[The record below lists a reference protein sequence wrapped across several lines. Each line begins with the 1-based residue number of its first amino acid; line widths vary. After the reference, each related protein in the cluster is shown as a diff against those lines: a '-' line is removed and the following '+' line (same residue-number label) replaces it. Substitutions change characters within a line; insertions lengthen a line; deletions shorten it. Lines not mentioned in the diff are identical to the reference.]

1 MSKTILSLA
10 LCAVLLTVSFPAEAQ
25 QPTKVPRIGYLG
37 GTSSTVSAHN
47 LEAFRQGLHDLGYV
61 EGKNLVMEYRFAE
74 GRNER
79 FPALAA
85 ELLRTNVEV
94 IVSAGGNGARAAQQV
109 TSDLPIVF
117 VANADPVASRLVA
130 SLARPGGNVTGLTNF
145 APELTGKRLELLKE
159 SAPKVSRVA
168 VLLNPENASSAGRW
182 KEADAVGQLLRVRL
196 QAVEIR
202 STEDFERP

>member
-1 MSKTILSLA
+1 MTKTFTLVILSAVLMA
-10 LCAVLLTVSFPAEAQ
+10 LCSFAMAQ
-25 QPTKVPRIGYLG
+25 QPGKVHRIGYLG
-37 GTSSTVSAHN
+37 GTSSSVSAHN
-47 LEAFRQGLHDLGYV
+47 LEAFRQGLNDLGYV
-61 EGKNLVMEYRFAE
+61 EGKNLVIEYRFAE

-85 ELLRTNVEV
+85 ELLRTNGEV

-117 VANADPVASRLVA
+117 VANADPVTSRLVV

-159 SAPKVSRVA
+159 SA
-168 VLLNPENASSAGRW
+168 
-182 KEADAVGQLLRVRL
+182 
-196 QAVEIR
+196 
-202 STEDFERP
+202 